1 MSIDLTK
8 IRLLNITWGEGCCFV
23 LNLDFIFIF
32 ARYYFI
38 LYVTGYVLDISLI
51 VVKEC
56 GNCISLLKDSVAS
69 QTSKRTTPFSIE
81 EGLLHIPFRPGVS
94 LFQKLLND
102 CLKG

>member
-1 MSIDLTK
+1 M
-8 IRLLNITWGEGCCFV
+8 WGEGCCFV

-32 ARYYFI
+32 CMILFF
-38 LYVTGYVLDISLI
+38 LYVTGQVLDTSLI
-51 VVKEC
+51 VFKEC
-56 GNCISLLKDSVAS
+56 SNYISLLKDSVAS
-69 QTSKRTTPFSIE
+69 QTSKRTTPFFVE